1 MAVQLIK
8 NVLGDVG
15 GALLEHFYALTGQW
29 GQVTLG
35 QTMAFVVSPL
45 KPKRCCFVA
54 NGLAPSDS
62 MNLNPRLEAKI
73 HAIC

>member
-1 MAVQLIK
+1 MK

-35 QTMAFVVSPL
+35 QTMAFVVFPL
-45 KPKRCCFVA
+45 KAQKVLFC
-54 NGLAPSDS
+54 GQ
-62 MNLNPRLEAKI
+62 RLGSQ
-73 HAIC
+73 